1 MKFINFDDIVSKN
14 ENNYINKNVFTPQHP
29 SNSIIIGYSG
39 CSKTNLVFNILTLN
53 PVYDKIYIFTKE
65 PEDKYNFLLKKFP
78 HDVKIFYQNNEYN
91 LDDLIKGNYQSCC
104 IFDDLITDDKKIMEW
119 FVRSRKKNC
128 TNFFLAHS
136 YFKMSKTLRLN
147 VHYIILFKIPK
158 NQLSQIHIDQP
169 INIDKELFDK
179 IISKL
184 NKYENIIID
193 LKTQIEQ
200 FQIRKNLNEIMC

>member
-1 MKFINFDDIVSKN
+1 
-14 ENNYINKNVFTPQHP
+14 
-29 SNSIIIGYSG
+29 
-39 CSKTNLVFNILTLN
+39 
-53 PVYDKIYIFTKE
+53 
-65 PEDKYNFLLKKFP
+65 
-78 HDVKIFYQNNEYN
+78 
-91 LDDLIKGNYQSCC
+91 
-104 IFDDLITDDKKIMEW
+104 MEW
-119 FVRSRKKNC
+119 FVKSRKKNC

-136 YFKMSKTLRLN
+136 YFKMNKTLRLN

-158 NQLSQIHIDQP
+158 NQLSQIYIDQP
-169 INIDKELFDK
+169 INIDKELFYK